1 MHGRGQMKNKNTMT
15 KQDVISEIA
24 KCTGYEKAVVSTVVE
39 AFMEGVKK
47 PDTQARGCFPSSI
60 RHFRS

>member
-1 MHGRGQMKNKNTMT
+1 MT

-60 RHFRS
+60 RHFSS

>member
-1 MHGRGQMKNKNTMT
+1 MKNKNTMT

-47 PDTQARGCFPSSI
+47 TDTQARGCFLS
-60 RHFRS
+60 